1 MKATILFASL
11 TAALLQAHIVFAGAR
26 SSTNYSITSDTAD
39 AGGKRATSAN
49 YTNDGS
55 AGLIA
60 GVSTVASP
68 AEVVKSGY
76 IGQLYDITG
85 FVLSASPTTINEGGT
100 LQLSGGQLLDDA
112 TTLALPAAS
121 VAWSVAG
128 GPLTGINASGLATA
142 GIVYQNTAATAQGI
156 YSGSTSTLALTV
168 VNVNT
173 DDLVGY
179 AGDGIDD
186 AWQVQYFGQPP
197 NANAAPNVDFDHTG
211 QTNLFKYIAGLNPLD
226 PNSRFALT
234 IAQTPD
240 PAHPGQFLP
249 GQKNL
254 IFNPR
259 FAGRTYTVFSKTDLA
274 TGSFVPLANPS
285 APGDNGP
292 ERTITDLSASGTRKF
307 YRIEIT
313 KP

>member
-1 MKATILFASL
+1 MKTP
-11 TAALLQAHIVFAGAR
+11 ALLLTFLLLVQAAQAGPRTSA
-26 SSTNYSITSDTAD
+26 NYTIATDITD
-39 AGGKRATSAN
+39 AGGQRATSAN
-49 YTNDGS
+49 YTSEGS
-55 AGLIA
+55 AGGIA
-60 GVSTVASP
+60 GDPVPTSP
-68 AEVVKSGY
+68 NYSVKSGFE
-76 IGQLYDITG
+76 GQRFEIIG
-85 FVLSASPTTINEGGT
+85 FVLSANPTTINEGGT

-240 PAHPGQFLP
+240 PAHPGQFLA

-274 TGSFVPLANPS
+274 AGSFVPLANPS